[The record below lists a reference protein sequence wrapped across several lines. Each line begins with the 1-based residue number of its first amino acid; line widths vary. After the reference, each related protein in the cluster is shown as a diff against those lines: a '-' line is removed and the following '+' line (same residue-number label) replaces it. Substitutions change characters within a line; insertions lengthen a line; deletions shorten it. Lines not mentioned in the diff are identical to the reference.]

1 MIMEL
6 VAPLEVGSSFN
17 VTLTFASGATTTVE
31 VPVQNE
37 AP

>member
-6 VAPLEVGSSFN
+6 VQPLEAGTSIT
-17 VTLTFASGATTTVE
+17 VTLTFESGATTTVD
-31 VPVQNE
+31 VPVLNE

>member
-6 VAPLEVGSSFN
+6 VAPLKVGTSFT
-17 VTLTFASGATTTVE
+17 VTLTFESGATTTVE
-31 VPVQNE
+31 VPVLNE